1 MLKVVE
7 RGDFVSYSGFVGRHR
22 LPYGRG
28 SVTYSKP
35 SRERKRPVIFV
46 FAAAGILL
54 LIGCSRQDAVHAQ
67 AGKMPVV
74 AVRVVSAVTKDIP
87 LDIASIG
94 NVEAVSSVDVKSRI
108 AGQVSQVRFESGQ
121 DVQAGQVLF
130 QIDSEP
136 LLRQIAELEAN
147 IARDVAQEKQA
158 LANVAKDEAQLKS
171 DKSKA
176 DRGRELAKEGVFSK
190 EQTETLVSAADS
202 SQANLDADRAAVES
216 GRAAKRADEAK
227 LAQTN
232 LQLGYAQITAPIS
245 GRTGA
250 IAIKQGNLVKDNDT
264 TLVTILQI
272 TPIYVS
278 FAVPEQLLPQV
289 RRYNGQRPLVVEA
302 VAADNSTVQGK
313 LDFIDNTVDTT
324 TGTIKLKA
332 VFDNQ
337 TRKLWPGQFVNVRA
351 RLDVEQGRVVVPAR
365 TVQSGPQGKYVWVVN
380 GDETVAMR
388 PVQVL
393 RNYISSEASEQA
405 VIGSGLQS
413 GESIISEGQMLLM
426 PGAKVRVLKAKSSSE
441 NAAASTEFG
450 TGS

>member
-1 MLKVVE
+1 MLYL
-7 RGDFVSYSGFVGRHR
+7 RSFG
-22 LPYGRG
+22 
-28 SVTYSKP
+28 
-35 SRERKRPVIFV
+35 
-46 FAAAGILL
+46 LL
-54 LIGCSRQDAVHAQ
+54 VLASAVMLMLDGCQRQAAVHAQ
-67 AGKMPVV
+67 AGMLPAV
-74 AVRVVSAVTKDIP
+74 AVRVVPAVTKDIP
-87 LDIASIG
+87 LDIDSIG
-94 NVEAVSSVDVKSRI
+94 NVEAIASVDVKSRI
-108 AGQVSQVRFESGQ
+108 AGQVARVCFESGQ
-121 DVQAGQVLF
+121 DVKEGQLLF

-136 LLRQIAELEAN
+136 LLRQVAELEAN

-158 LANVAKDEAQLKS
+158 LANVAKDEAQLTS
-171 DKSKA
+171 DKAKA
-176 DRGRELAKEGVFSK
+176 ERGRQLSKEGIFSK

-216 GRAAKRADEAK
+216 ARAAKRADEAK

-264 TLVTILQI
+264 TLVTILQT

-278 FAVPEQLLPQV
+278 FSVPEQLLPEV
-289 RRYNGQRPLVVEA
+289 RRYNGERPLVVEA
-302 VAADNSTVQGK
+302 VAADNSTVQGR

-332 VFDNQ
+332 SFDNQ
-337 TRKLWPGQFVNVRA
+337 ARKLWPGQFVTVRA
-351 RLDVEQGRVVVPAR
+351 RLDVEHGRVVVAAR

-380 GDETVAMR
+380 GDDTVAMR

-393 RNYISSEASEQA
+393 RNYSSGESSDQA
-405 VIGSGLQS
+405 VIGSGLKP
-413 GESIISEGQMLLM
+413 GEKVISEGQMLLM
-426 PGAKVRVLKAKSSSE
+426 PGAKVRVLKAKSPSE
-441 NAAASTEFG
+441 AAAPGVEPV

>member
-1 MLKVVE
+1 
-7 RGDFVSYSGFVGRHR
+7 
-22 LPYGRG
+22 
-28 SVTYSKP
+28 
-35 SRERKRPVIFV
+35 
-46 FAAAGILL
+46 
-54 LIGCSRQDAVHAQ
+54 
-67 AGKMPVV
+67 MPVV
-74 AVRVVSAVTKDIP
+74 AVRVVPAVTKDIP

-94 NVEAVSSVDVKSRI
+94 NVEAVSSVDVKSRV

-121 DVQAGQVLF
+121 DVQSGQVLF

-147 IARDVAQEKQA
+147 IARDVAMEKQA

-176 DRGRELAKEGVFSK
+176 DRGRQLAKEGVFSK
-190 EQTETLVSAADS
+190 EQTETLVSAADA
-202 SQANLDADRAAVES
+202 SQASLDADRAAVES

-227 LAQTN
+227 LAQTK
-232 LQLGYAQITAPIS
+232 LQLDYSQITAPIS

-250 IAIKQGNLVKDNDT
+250 IAIKPGNLVKDNDT
-264 TLVTILQI
+264 TLVTILQT

-289 RRYNGQRPLVVEA
+289 RKYNNQRPLVVEA
-302 VAADNSTVQGK
+302 VTADNTTVQGK

-332 VFDNQ
+332 TFDNQ
-337 TRKLWPGQFVNVRA
+337 ARKLWPGQFVNVRA

-380 GDETVAMR
+380 SDETVAMR
-388 PVQVL
+388 QVQVL
-393 RNYISSEASEQA
+393 RNYTNGETSEQA
-405 VIGSGLQS
+405 VIGSGVQP
-413 GESIISEGQMLLM
+413 GENIISEGQMLLM
-426 PGAKVRVLKAKSSSE
+426 PGAKVRVLKANSSE
-441 NAAASTEFG
+441 KAAAGNGFA

>member
-1 MLKVVE
+1 MRYL
-7 RGDFVSYSGFVGRHR
+7 GFVGA
-22 LPYGRG
+22 LA
-28 SVTYSKP
+28 V
-35 SRERKRPVIFV
+35 
-46 FAAAGILL
+46 ILL
-54 LIGCSRQDAVHAQ
+54 SSGCNRQDAVHAQ
-67 AGKMPVV
+67 GGAMPVV
-74 AVRVVSAVTKDIP
+74 AVRVVPAVTKDIP

-94 NVEAVSSVDVKSRI
+94 NVEAVSSVDVKSRV

-121 DVQAGQVLF
+121 DVQSGQVLF

-147 IARDVAQEKQA
+147 IARDVAMEKQA

-176 DRGRELAKEGVFSK
+176 DRGRQLAKEGVFSK
-190 EQTETLVSAADS
+190 EQTETLVSAADA
-202 SQANLDADRAAVES
+202 SQASLDADRAAVES

-227 LAQTN
+227 LAQTK
-232 LQLGYAQITAPIS
+232 LQLDYSQITAPIS

-250 IAIKQGNLVKDNDT
+250 IAIKPGNLVKDNDT
-264 TLVTILQI
+264 TLVTILQT

-289 RRYNGQRPLVVEA
+289 RKYNNQRPLVVEA
-302 VAADNSTVQGK
+302 VTADNTTVQGK

-332 VFDNQ
+332 TFDNQ
-337 TRKLWPGQFVNVRA
+337 ARKLWPGQFVNVRA

-380 GDETVAMR
+380 SDETVAMR
-388 PVQVL
+388 QVQVL
-393 RNYISSEASEQA
+393 RNYTNGETSEQA
-405 VIGSGLQS
+405 VIGSGVQP
-413 GESIISEGQMLLM
+413 GENIISEGQMLLM
-426 PGAKVRVLKAKSSSE
+426 PGAKVRVLKANSSE
-441 NAAASTEFG
+441 KAAAGNGFA

>member
-1 MLKVVE
+1 MP
-7 RGDFVSYSGFVGRHR
+7 YSGFLKMGGRHR

-28 SVTYSKP
+28 SVTHFKP
-35 SRERKRPVIFV
+35 SRGRKRLVILIFSLAV
-46 FAAAGILL
+46 VLL
-54 LIGCSRQDAVHAQ
+54 LSGCSRQDAVHAQ
-67 AGKMPVV
+67 AGKTPVV
-74 AVRVVSAVTKDIP
+74 AVRVVPAMTKDIP

-94 NVEAVSSVDVKSRI
+94 NVEAISSVDVKSRI
-108 AGQVSQVRFESGQ
+108 AGQVAQVRFESGQ

-171 DKSKA
+171 DKAKA
-176 DRGRELAKEGVFSK
+176 DRGRQLAKEGIFSK

-202 SQANLDADRAAVES
+202 SEANLDADRAAVES

-264 TLVTILQI
+264 TLVTILQT

-289 RRYNGQRPLVVEA
+289 RRYNSQRPLVVEA

-332 VFDNQ
+332 SFDNQ

-380 GDETVAMR
+380 GDDTVAMR
-388 PVQVL
+388 QVQVL
-393 RNYISSEASEQA
+393 RNYTTSEASEQA

-413 GESIISEGQMLLM
+413 GENIISEGQMLLM

-441 NAAASTEFG
+441 NAAAGTELG

>member
-1 MLKVVE
+1 M
-7 RGDFVSYSGFVGRHR
+7 SYSGCFG
-22 LPYGRG
+22 LL
-28 SVTYSKP
+28 
-35 SRERKRPVIFV
+35 
-46 FAAAGILL
+46 AAALITLL
-54 LIGCSRQDAVHAQ
+54 CGCNRPDAVHAQ
-67 AGKMPVV
+67 AGNMPVA
-74 AVRVVSAVTKDIP
+74 AVRVVAAVTRDIP

-94 NVEAVSSVDVKSRI
+94 NVEAIASVDVKSRI
-108 AGQVSQVRFESGQ
+108 AGQVAQVRFEAGQ
-121 DVQAGQVLF
+121 DVQAGQLLF

-136 LLRQIAELEAN
+136 LLRQVAELEAN

-171 DKSKA
+171 DQAKA
-176 DRGRELAKEGVFSK
+176 DRGRQLAKEGIFSK

-264 TLVTILQI
+264 TLVTILQT

-289 RRYNGQRPLVVEA
+289 RRYNGQRPLVVDA
-302 VAADNSTVQGK
+302 VAADDSMVQGK
-313 LDFIDNTVDTT
+313 LEFIDNTVDTT

-332 VFDNQ
+332 SFDNQ
-337 TRKLWPGQFVNVRA
+337 SRKLWPGQFVNVRA

-380 GDETVAMR
+380 SDETVAMR

-393 RNYISSEASEQA
+393 RNYSNSELADQA
-405 VIGSGLQS
+405 VIGSGLNA
-413 GESIISEGQMLLM
+413 GESIISEGQMLLI
-426 PGAKVRVLKAKSSSE
+426 PGARVRVLKTKSSSQK
-441 NAAASTEFG
+441 ASGGAELG